1 MSVGSASMYNY
12 KNKRNT
18 ASVPSAYSPPKKRLR
33 NILSTDLNWKD
44 NCFICGKEADEM
56 KEDLRKKIHHVT
68 NAVFKETV
76 LDLVQPRKEDLC
88 REVHRRVS
96 GVIDLMA
103 VEARHH
109 ADCYTGLRDESKRVG
124 RKKKIRPQILQVDA
138 AIDQNFQYI
147 EENDDCQFSFQE
159 LRNILSTEHIH

>member
-1 MSVGSASMYNY
+1 LWINLA
-12 KNKRNT
+12 
-18 ASVPSAYSPPKKRLR
+18 
-33 NILSTDLNWKD
+33 TDLNWKD

-76 LDLVQPRKEDLC
+76 LDLVQQRKEDLC

-103 VEARHH
+103 VEDRHH

-124 RKKKIRPQILQVDA
+124 RKKKICSRFREGPI
-138 AIDQNFQYI
+138 AISFAQNW
-147 EENDDCQFSFQE
+147 
-159 LRNILSTEHIH
+159 